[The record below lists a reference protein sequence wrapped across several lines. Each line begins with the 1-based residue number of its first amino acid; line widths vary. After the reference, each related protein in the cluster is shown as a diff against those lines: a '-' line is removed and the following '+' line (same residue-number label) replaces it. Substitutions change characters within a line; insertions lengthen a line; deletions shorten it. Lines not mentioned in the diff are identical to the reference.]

1 MHKFLK
7 SRVSETCLKQIRV
20 NQGVGART
28 YLQLPFWQ
36 WGTGNIYLLV
46 LSSWKVNIA
55 ENPIAIRAV
64 PYVFSGRNF
73 EKMQLCAMIA
83 SHCDG
88 ILEQWVEN
96 CCSVLVQSSIESK
109 LRALNSQRFTV
120 WCPDF
125 IDMKFCFYS
134 NLSIFQ
140 RFAGYANQNR
150 FFFSFGLYWKHKWFW
165 EKHSQIKTN
174 PEQLPVWFINF

>member
-1 MHKFLK
+1 MKFQK
-7 SRVSETCLKQIRV
+7 IKI
-20 NQGVGART
+20 
-28 YLQLPFWQ
+28 FWDMEII
-36 WGTGNIYLLV
+36 GNRRKI
-46 LSSWKVNIA
+46 
-55 ENPIAIRAV
+55 PI
-64 PYVFSGRNF
+64 FSGWNF
-73 EKMQLCAMIA
+73 AKMQLCAMIA

-96 CCSVLVQSSIESK
+96 CCSVLLQSSIESK

-125 IDMKFCFYS
+125 IDMKSCFYS

-150 FFFSFGLYWKHKWFW
+150 FFLLVCIENTNYFAWKLENK
-165 EKHSQIKTN
+165 SRNSYSYI
-174 PEQLPVWFINF
+174 

>member
-1 MHKFLK
+1 MYL
-7 SRVSETCLKQIRV
+7 VSIICELS
-20 NQGVGART
+20 AFRT
-28 YLQLPFWQ
+28 EQFIFTAGQNNFGIKIP
-36 WGTGNIYLLV
+36 NI
-46 LSSWKVNIA
+46 
-55 ENPIAIRAV
+55 
-64 PYVFSGRNF
+64 FSGWNF

-88 ILEQWVEN
+88 MLEQWVEN
-96 CCSVLVQSSIESK
+96 CCSVLLQSSIESK

-150 FFFSFGLYWKHKWFW
+150 FFFFW
-165 EKHSQIKTN
+165 SVLKTQMVLCRSWN
-174 PEQLPVWFINF
+174 TLTDKKN